1 MANLIFVCK
10 VGLDLILWVRLYRLL
25 FMLIINFILIK
36 NFKKWE
42 EFGLNTHKD
51 NLVNQ
56 DEYIV
61 GGRHNTFQI

>member
-1 MANLIFVCK
+1 
-10 VGLDLILWVRLYRLL
+10 
-25 FMLIINFILIK
+25 MLIINFILIK

-61 GGRHNTFQI
+61 EGRHNTFQI

>member
-1 MANLIFVCK
+1 
-10 VGLDLILWVRLYRLL
+10 
-25 FMLIINFILIK
+25 MLIINFILIK